1 MVFLCKIK
9 CALYVISGLQDLM
22 AGTSFPAKRFL
33 TSDLQKNI
41 KEMAKTYESEITSYT
56 SRKNGV

>member
-1 MVFLCKIK
+1 
-9 CALYVISGLQDLM
+9 M

-41 KEMAKTYESEITSYT
+41 KEMAAKTYESDITAWT
-56 SRKNGV
+56 SGKHGGSSGKRTKSI